1 MPLVMSR
8 EEDGE
13 SRMRTDSIAS
23 VAFAK
28 YFSHVLF
35 RILLFS
41 LDILFMSKELEKIE
55 YPRLAPIHDSEAG

>member
-28 YFSHVLF
+28 YFSHVFLYSVVF
-35 RILLFS
+35 IISCL
-41 LDILFMSKELEKIE
+41 ELEKIE